1 MSNAKIFIT
10 EREKDI
16 LLFFTG
22 HIMAVHSQALF
33 DYLKQLL
40 TDRKIEKI
48 WVDFNNCIYID
59 STTIGTLILL
69 DNQLK
74 KMGGEL
80 ILCNLTLETEEV
92 IKKMGLF
99 CFFNIIQV
107 EAFKQL
113 SKFIL
118 KQIPVEKDKKISLEF
133 VLDAH
138 KCIVKLSPEMNE
150 EFKSLLETLEKNK
163 ESDGARH

>member
-59 STTIGTLILL
+59 STNKGTFNLF

-74 KMGGEL
+74 NNGGEL
-80 ILCNLTLETEEV
+80 ILCNL
-92 IKKMGLF
+92 
-99 CFFNIIQV
+99 NI
-107 EAFKQL
+107 
-113 SKFIL
+113 
-118 KQIPVEKDKKISLEF
+118 
-133 VLDAH
+133 
-138 KCIVKLSPEMNE
+138 
-150 EFKSLLETLEKNK
+150 
-163 ESDGARH
+163 